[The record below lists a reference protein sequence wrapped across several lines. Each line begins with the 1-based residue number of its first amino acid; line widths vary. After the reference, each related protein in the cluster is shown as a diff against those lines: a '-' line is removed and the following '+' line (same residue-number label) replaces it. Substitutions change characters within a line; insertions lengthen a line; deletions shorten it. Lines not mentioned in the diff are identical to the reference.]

1 MAVVSSL
8 LSASGSS
15 RARALD
21 DREQTPGLVPRQRP
35 ARRDRHR
42 VALARLV
49 VLIVCQQLGG
59 AAHEFAVGRMAHDAL
74 DRHRDGLV
82 HLVAHDLSGQRAHGL
97 AGVGGLRAHFLPPAY
112 SARCTV
118 FTRAMFLRTL
128 PNWSGLTAC
137 PVARC
142 KRSANCSLRSDMSS
156 FC

>member
-1 MAVVSSL
+1 MAVVSLL

-21 DREQTPGLVPRQRP
+21 YREQTPGLVPRQRP

-112 SARCTV
+112 SARADFLFNSLTFISAPAASRRRWIPTV
-118 FTRAMFLRTL
+118 WRRPGGTPRA
-128 PNWSGLTAC
+128 
-137 PVARC
+137 
-142 KRSANCSLRSDMSS
+142 RSPR
-156 FC
+156 